1 MMKNA
6 KSTHE
11 NWHDPNDAPKLTKD
25 WVSEADA
32 YDGKTLVRRGRP
44 KLAQTKRHI
53 SLTLDQDVIDSFK
66 ATGPG
71 WQARVNEALRK
82 AASISMLK

>member
-6 KSTHE
+6 KSTEE
-11 NWHDPNDAPKLTKD
+11 NWHDPDDAPKLNED
-25 WVSEADA
+25 WASEADA
-32 YDGKTLVRRGRP
+32 YDGKTLVQRGRP
-44 KLAQTKRHI
+44 KLAQTKHHV
-53 SLTLDQDVIDSFK
+53 SLRLDQDVIDSFK

-82 AASISMLK
+82 AARV

>member
-6 KSTHE
+6 KSIDE
-11 NWHDPNDAPKLTKD
+11 NWHDPDDAPKLTED
-25 WVSEADA
+25 WASEADA

-44 KLAQTKRHI
+44 RLAQTKRHV
-53 SLTLDQDVIDSFK
+53 SLRLDQDVIDSFK

-82 AASISMLK
+82 AARV